1 MMIQM
6 IITPGA
12 ATPQETTTFHHLTAS
27 ITTEVET
34 GAPNHLR
41 TQVEA
46 AAEAHPPASLHWEEE
61 EAGAQAARRPHR
73 RRTIILAKEEVL
85 VAAEEEAEMAAAHR
99 TEILEEILRRIP
111 VATATLWSARAPTAA
126 PGMRPSWSA

>member
-1 MMIQM
+1 MMILM
-6 IITPGA
+6 ITTQGA
-12 ATPQETTTFHHLTAS
+12 ATLQETTTFHRRTAF
-27 ITTEVET
+27 IATEVET
-34 GAPNHLR
+34 GAPNHLP

-46 AAEAHPPASLHWEEE
+46 VTEAHPPASLHWEEE
-61 EAGAQAARRPHR
+61 AGAQAAHRPHR

-111 VATATLWSARAPTAA
+111 VATTTLWSARAPTAA

>member
-12 ATPQETTTFHHLTAS
+12 AIPQETTTFHRRTAF
-27 ITTEVET
+27 IATEVET
-34 GAPNHLR
+34 GAPNHLP
-41 TQVEA
+41 TQVEVA
-46 AAEAHPPASLHWEEE
+46 AGARPPASLRKEA
-61 EAGAQAARRPHR
+61 EAGDQAARRPHR

-99 TEILEEILRRIP
+99 TEIPEEILRRIP